1 MIDETDV
8 AIVGGGPAGAALATR
23 LAGLGVRATV
33 FERSPQPKWRAC
45 GVFSSPLTARCLTD
59 LGLSAD
65 QVANLSR
72 PISGLSLHT
81 TGGAACE
88 LAYEHGHARGF
99 DRVRLDESLLA
110 HAHGAGADI
119 RTGVVVRSVD
129 LPRVAGEPCRVHVSQ
144 TGIDRDPDARTV
156 RARLV
161 VGADG
166 PASLVARTAG
176 VTRTRRWLGKSGI
189 TFHREDPDA
198 APPADAM
205 TARFVFGKGWY
216 VGVAPVPRGR
226 VNVGL
231 VVPAADLAEPLEATV
246 ARLLAQFP
254 APHQRWMAAPPTD
267 SYVAAGSLAH
277 RVKRTSGPG
286 FLLVGDAAGFID
298 PLTGDGLHRA
308 FVSSELAAEAITR
321 WLRGDATALDDY
333 DRHLRARFRSKDVV
347 SWVLQGFLAQPALLD
362 YAIRRLA
369 SRRRQRSILTLV
381 LTDQVP
387 ASRGLDP
394 RFLAR
399 LLAP

>member
-23 LAGLGVRATV
+23 LAGLGVRATL

-45 GVFSSPLTARCLTD
+45 GVFSSPLTARRLIE
-59 LGLSAD
+59 LGLTAGRVAD
-65 QVANLSR
+65 LSR
-72 PISGLSLHT
+72 QISGLRLHT
-81 TGGAACE
+81 TGGADCE
-88 LAYEHGHARGF
+88 LVYQHGHARGF

-110 HAHGAGADI
+110 RAQDAGADI

-129 LPRVAGEPCRVHVSQ
+129 LPHSAGRPCRLQVSQ
-144 TGIDRDPDARTV
+144 TGTDRDPESRTV
-156 RARLV
+156 QARLV

-176 VTRTRRWLGKSGI
+176 VTLAQRWLGKAGI
-189 TFHREDPDA
+189 TFHRADPDA
-198 APPADAM
+198 APPAEAM
-205 TARFVFGKGWY
+205 TGTFVFGKGWY
-216 VGVAPVPRGR
+216 VGIAPVPRGR
-226 VNVGL
+226 VNVGI
-231 VVPAADLAEPLEATV
+231 VVPAVYLAAPLEATI

-254 APHQRWMAAPPTD
+254 SPHQRWWAATPTD

-277 RVKRTSGPG
+277 RVKRASGPG

-308 FVSSELAAEAITR
+308 LVSSELAAESITR
-321 WLRGDATALDDY
+321 WLRGDAAALDDY
-333 DRHLRARFRSKDVV
+333 DRHLRARFRNKDVV

-362 YAIRRLA
+362 YAVRRLA
-369 SRRRQRSILTLV
+369 SRRRQREILTLV

-399 LLAP
+399 LLTP